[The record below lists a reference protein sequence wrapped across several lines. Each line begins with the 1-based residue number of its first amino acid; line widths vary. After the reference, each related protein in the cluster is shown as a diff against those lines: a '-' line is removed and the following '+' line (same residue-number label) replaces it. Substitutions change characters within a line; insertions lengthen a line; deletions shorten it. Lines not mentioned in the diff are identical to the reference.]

1 MWCPRCHTEVA
12 AEIALNGQSLL
23 CTSCGTEIQR
33 IYAPSLHPE
42 TRNARELLER
52 WSKSDLLDVASGSP
66 AEGVTEVPASAIPPV
81 AIPPV
86 VVATSIEPPPPVV
99 APAPLVARVEIPASP
114 LSPSFHSPPV
124 AHEVN
129 SGQEELSS
137 DASMGRRDRPE
148 RPRPERSTPKP
159 RTVWRVDAAHS
170 VTQPVAP
177 LPPPVPPR
185 RPHFSA
191 EVGDEV
197 AKPAPATPLRNEA
210 DLPATIHIPE
220 PVPEPVPVQ
229 RPQTVRAAT
238 VEQPEFVSPEP
249 AHAVERS
256 EPESPAPAAPVAP
269 RKAASQNVLQRRL
282 DPAHE
287 ALGGPHFDLQ
297 SFLDQDSRKPGK
309 SESTWGQVLAYGG
322 IGLITVGTTL
332 VLWSWF
338 GKTPQY
344 APTGWLICTVGQ
356 MLLFLGVTT
365 LISGGMQQTSHEVT
379 RRVEYLGDRILR
391 FEQSADQ
398 LLRGPHFNE
407 MRERS
412 KAKAGPVSHA
422 DDREFDA

>member
-12 AEIALNGQSLL
+12 AEIAQNGQSLL

-42 TRNARELLER
+42 TRSARELLER
-52 WSKSDLLDVASGSP
+52 WSKSDLLDATSGGPSP
-66 AEGVTEVPASAIPPV
+66 GVTEVPASAV
-81 AIPPV
+81 PPV
-86 VVATSIEPPPPVV
+86 VLATSIVPPPVMAA
-99 APAPLVARVEIPASP
+99 APVVARVETGVPPLSSPPPLPASP
-114 LSPSFHSPPV
+114 P
-124 AHEVN
+124 AAQEVI
-129 SGQEELSS
+129 SGPEELAS
-137 DASMGRRDRPE
+137 DTSIGRRDRPE
-148 RPRPERSTPKP
+148 RSKPERSTPKP

-191 EVGDEV
+191 TVGDEG
-197 AKPAPATPLRNEA
+197 AKAAPPAPSFYETVP
-210 DLPATIHIPE
+210 PATSQTSEPE
-220 PVPEPVPVQ
+220 PVE
-229 RPQTVRAAT
+229 RPQPARSSV
-238 VEQPEFVSPEP
+238 VEHSEFVSPQP
-249 AHAVERS
+249 LPRVERT
-256 EPESPAPAAPVAP
+256 ERESPPPVAP
-269 RKAASQNVLQRRL
+269 QVAASTKVVQRRL

-309 SESTWGQVLAYGG
+309 SESTWGQVLAYAGV
-322 IGLITVGTTL
+322 GLITVGTTL

-398 LLRGPHFNE
+398 ILRGPHFNE
-407 MRERS
+407 VRERS
-412 KAKAGPVSHA
+412 KSKAGQVSHA
-422 DDREFDA
+422 DDRELDA